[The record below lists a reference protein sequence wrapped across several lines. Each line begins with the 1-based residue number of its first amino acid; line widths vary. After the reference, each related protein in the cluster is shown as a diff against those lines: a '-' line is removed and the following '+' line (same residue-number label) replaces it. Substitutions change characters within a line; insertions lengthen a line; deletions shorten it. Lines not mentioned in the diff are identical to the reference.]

1 MTVTFDVKP
10 NLRVNQDRKA
20 SGGIQISHD
29 LGNDVTLKV
38 RVPECTEGLVRAER
52 REIAC

>member
-1 MTVTFDVKP
+1 MTFDVKP

-38 RVPECTEGLVRAER
+38 RVQESKEGPVRAKRLETM
-52 REIAC
+52 C